1 MSYINQKYISLF
13 AANWSESIRTAKL
26 LKSSHVRLAAF
37 FPIKGQTLEMTD
49 DDFLDKLDA
58 FRVRFAD
65 LQDSIGNK
73 LFRNLLKL
81 EDESFIS
88 MIDILNAI
96 EKRAIV
102 SSTQEWR
109 EVREIRNAFSH
120 DYPET
125 LQEKAEALNLAYNST
140 PVLFTTLHKI
150 STYTQRYNLALEMP
164 KNE

>member
-1 MSYINQKYISLF
+1 MSYINRKYVSLF
-13 AANWSESIRTAKL
+13 EANWSESIRTAKL
-26 LKSSHVRLAAF
+26 LKSSHIRLAPF
-37 FPIKGQTLEMTD
+37 FPIKGLLLEMND

-88 MIDILNAI
+88 MIDVLNAI
-96 EKRAIV
+96 EKRSIV
-102 SSTQEWR
+102 NSTQSWR

-125 LQEKAEALNLAYNST
+125 LQEKAEALNLA
-140 PVLFTTLHKI
+140 
-150 STYTQRYNLALEMP
+150 
-164 KNE
+164 